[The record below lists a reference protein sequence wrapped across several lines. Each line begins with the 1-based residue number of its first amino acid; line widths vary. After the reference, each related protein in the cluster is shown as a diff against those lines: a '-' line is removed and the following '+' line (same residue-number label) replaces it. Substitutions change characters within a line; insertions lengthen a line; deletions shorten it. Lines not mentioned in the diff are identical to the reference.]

1 MMDSSIFR
9 SVVVA
14 WGLGM
19 LLSGGVGAQEAKD
32 TPSQKTR
39 EAMQKFI
46 ETPKVI
52 RKGLEALTETAK
64 ETLRQAI
71 GGNPAPNS
79 KAQMDDLKVPARP
92 MNSPEPAG
100 VSLDANRDPF
110 RPMTLRAKAVPGPRE
125 NLSPLERYELG
136 QLKVTGIVWDV
147 KEPTA
152 MIEDSA
158 GLGYIVKVGTPI
170 GVNEGRIKAIG
181 PNEIVVAEFYSDV
194 YGTKKKRD
202 VSLKLSRD

>member
-1 MMDSSIFR
+1 M
-9 SVVVA
+9 A
-14 WGLGM
+14 WGLGV
-19 LLSGGVGAQEAKD
+19 LLSGSAGAQDPKD

-39 EAMQKFI
+39 EAIKKFAD
-46 ETPKVI
+46 TPKVI
-52 RKGLEALTETAK
+52 SKGLEVLTEAAK

-71 GGNPAPNS
+71 GGNPAPDS
-79 KAQMDDLKVPARP
+79 KAQIDDLKVRAKP
-92 MNSPEPAG
+92 MAPPEPAG
-100 VSLDANRDPF
+100 VSLDNKRDPF
-110 RPMTLRAKAVPGPRE
+110 RPMTLRSKAVSGPRE

-170 GVNEGRIKAIG
+170 GVNEGRIKAID
-181 PNEIVVAEFYSDV
+181 PNEVVVAEFYRDV
-194 YGTKKKRD
+194 YGNKKKRD